1 MIYGNTFLPEYIQL
15 EEQAILNEVYFGK
28 NEEMQRLESAISRV
42 RYTAREKGNKLR
54 SNDKSIIDLC
64 KAIEN
69 IFGFS
74 TVGILLNYT
83 NIIDISCSPI
93 GRRIGKQF
101 SQKKMKENLLANE
114 KTFKFNKSAN
124 YNVLIFVST
133 GLLVHKDLTDAEVTA
148 AFLHE
153 IGRNFSECFNPNK
166 IEVQGFW
173 MFKIVGTILNIFA
186 TCYDNF
192 IRLAK
197 NRKIRIAVDNY
208 DGNDIDDIGKIII
221 KQQIADK
228 VDVDIN
234 VVKKVITVQ
243 LANLVVSAIL
253 SVSPLIDA
261 SIEHA
266 RKGMNKFGYNLS
278 KLFGFGLEIKQN
290 LENLIPFNPKK
301 IVPIFTSNPIST
313 LAGIAIDAPV
323 MMNSFKNKR
332 LADKFVAVYGYSAEL
347 SSFINK
353 TDTSTTGIKTR
364 DFLANNKFI
373 GILYNSLQTAG
384 EAILTIFDDQPV
396 AIDRLVNNMKEL
408 EKELM
413 KTDLQEEQKK
423 AIQEDIDETKK
434 IINQMIG
441 VRNGFKDNFI
451 AKKLWYGL
459 LYKLFGGDP
468 RKFLIGKD
476 DDMDQVYDDAV
487 ARAGKR

>member
-42 RYTAREKGNKLR
+42 RYIAREKGNNLR

-64 KAIEN
+64 KTIEN

-83 NIIDISCSPI
+83 NIVDISCFPI

-101 SQKKMKENLLANE
+101 SQNKMKENLLANE

-124 YNVLIFVST
+124 YNVLISVSI
-133 GLLVHKDLTDAEVTA
+133 GLLTNKDITDAEVTA

-153 IGRNFSECFNPNK
+153 IGHNFSDCFNPNK

-173 MFKIVGTILNIFA
+173 IFKILGSILNIFIK
-186 TCYDNF
+186 CYSNF
-192 IRLAK
+192 TNLVK
-197 NRKIRIAVDNY
+197 NSKVLKAIDAVTDY
-208 DGNDIDDIGKIII
+208 DEIVKQMVKQQVLDDIDKDIKFI
-221 KQQIADK
+221 QINITTELNK
-228 VDVDIN
+228 L
-234 VVKKVITVQ
+234 VIG
-243 LANLVVSAIL
+243 AIM
-253 SVSPLIDA
+253 SVSPLINA
-261 SIEHA
+261 SIEYT

-278 KLFGFGLEIKQN
+278 RLFGFGSEILQN
-290 LENLIPFNPKK
+290 IRAIIPIDIVSIKNAFSLNNLTNLVTGIPGM
-301 IVPIFTSNPIST
+301 IR
-313 LAGIAIDAPV
+313 
-323 MMNSFKNKR
+323 SFRDEK
-332 LADKFVAVYGYSAEL
+332 LADKFVAVYGYSGEL
-347 SSFINK
+347 SSLLNK
-353 TDTSTTGIKTR
+353 LGTSTTGIKTK
-364 DFLANNKFI
+364 DFLANNNNKFI
-373 GILYNSLQTAG
+373 GILYNSLQVTG
-384 EAILTIFDDQPV
+384 EAMLTIFDEHPV

-423 AIQEDIDETKK
+423 AIREDIDETKK

-441 VRNGFKDNFI
+441 VRNSYKDNFI

-468 RKFLIGKD
+468 RSLIIGKT
-476 DDMDQVYDDAV
+476 DDMDQMYNDAV